1 MFRQYKV
8 KNKNDIRN
16 ILPKKNPPQLNE
28 VGFNTNYF
36 DTKTKLVQIL
46 FLKYNLYGSLCLVQ
60 SNFL

>member
-1 MFRQYKV
+1 MIYATIQ
-8 KNKNDIRN
+8 
-16 ILPKKNPPQLNE
+16 PKKNPPQLNE